1 MARKITTKK
10 IKILPFRGVLFGVA
24 SIIYVKSNSRKR
36 PYMDKN
42 NIDEVLNKLAK
53 NKATAEEK
61 QEFSNWINALDEK
74 SYKEVLDQYQAIVL
88 DTAGPDMPELEQ
100 KIEST
105 LEEHKRQKRPIA
117 LISIRNIA
125 AVSIFLVIAVAGT
138 WYFMNTLLG
147 TSSQFDDNAQI
158 TSRYGD
164 DILPGGDKATLILS
178 GGKQIILDD
187 LQEGV
192 LNTESG
198 IRLHKTGE
206 GEIVYDFT
214 VTEKEIPVTYN
225 TIRTPKG
232 GEYRVTL
239 PDGSR
244 VWLNSGSSITC
255 PTVFDANE
263 RIVEIRGEVYFEV
276 KTITSP
282 GDSRRVP
289 FIVQT
294 EDQSIEVLGT
304 EFNIKAYPDMERM
317 ETTLVEGKIRV
328 QTPLKEVLLQPG
340 EQAQVARRG
349 TVVVTDQVDVA
360 KVVAW
365 KNGYFQ
371 FSNDSIEDIMLL
383 LQRWYDVDIKY
394 MGSKVNAE
402 FGGQIS
408 RSRNISEVLQILE
421 LTGEVRFRID
431 GRTIEVLG
439 K

>member
-1 MARKITTKK
+1 MNR
-10 IKILPFRGVLFGVA
+10 
-24 SIIYVKSNSRKR
+24 
-36 PYMDKN
+36 N

-53 NKATAEEK
+53 NEATAEEK
-61 QEFSNWINALDEK
+61 QEFTNWINGLDEK
-74 SYKEVLDQYQAIVL
+74 SYRQVLDQYQAIVL
-88 DTAGPDMPELEQ
+88 QTVGPDMPELEL
-100 KIEST
+100 KIESK
-105 LEEHKRQKRPIA
+105 LDEHKRLKRPIP
-117 LISIRNIA
+117 LKSLRNIA
-125 AVSIFLVIAVAGT
+125 VVSILLIMTVTGT
-138 WYFMNTLLG
+138 WYFLDNFLG
-147 TSSQFDDNAQI
+147 TSGLLDDNTI
-158 TSRYGD
+158 MTSRYGN
-164 DILPGGDKATLILS
+164 DILPGGDKATLTLS

-187 LQEGV
+187 LPEGV
-192 LNTESG
+192 LNTENG
-198 IRLHKTGE
+198 IRIQKTGE
-206 GEIVYDFT
+206 GEIVYDFS
-214 VTEKEIPVTYN
+214 VAEMEKEIPVTYN
-225 TIRTPKG
+225 TISTPKG

-255 PTVFDANE
+255 PTVFKANE
-263 RIVEIRGEVYFEV
+263 RIVEVSGEVYFEV

-289 FIVQT
+289 FIVRT
-294 EDQSIEVLGT
+294 GDQSVEVLGT
-304 EFNIKAYPDMERM
+304 EFNIKAYSDMERM

-340 EQAQVARRG
+340 EQAQVARKG
-349 TVVVTDQVDVA
+349 DVAVTDQVDVG

-371 FSNDSIEDIMLL
+371 FSDDSIEDIMLL

-408 RSRNISEVLQILE
+408 RSKNISEVLRILE